1 MNEAEDR
8 VISPEDSVEDL
19 VVDTSLRPKTMD
31 EYIGQP
37 AMREKLGIFLE
48 AAKRRGEAMDHTL
61 IFGPPG
67 LGKTTLAHV
76 IAHELGVSLRQT
88 SGPVL

>member
-19 VVDTSLRPKTMD
+19 VVDASLRPKTMD

-48 AAKRRGEAMDHTL
+48 AAKREINAMAVFVDFDSDPDSDSDGYSQYENFL
-61 IFGPPG
+61 
-67 LGKTTLAHV
+67 
-76 IAHELGVSLRQT
+76 S
-88 SGPVL
+88 